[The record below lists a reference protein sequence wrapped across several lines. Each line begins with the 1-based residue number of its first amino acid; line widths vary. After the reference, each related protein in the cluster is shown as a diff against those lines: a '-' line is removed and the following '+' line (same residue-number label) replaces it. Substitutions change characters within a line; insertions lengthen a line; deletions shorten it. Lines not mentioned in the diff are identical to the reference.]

1 MPLFTDTE
9 GVGFV
14 NTQGVGWQ
22 KLPDG
27 SPLIYFQ
34 NAGNLITYIGGI
46 LYYVVLYRSSE
57 GIITDVTALCVFTSS
72 DESVAT
78 VNASGEVSGVSI
90 GEVGIVATY
99 EGLTCTT
106 VCSIV
111 QSGLAFPD
119 VDFPVNTAV
128 RNAEERTLAQF
139 RQSIV
144 LLSIMMA
151 FIEEAQVLQDAV
163 RDVMSKRTIFKAS
176 GENLN
181 VLGRIVGQLRG
192 LINLTDMSWMTPDSE
207 GISVDQAPV
216 WVMNAPQEGSV
227 STPDVFSKLFVQ
239 GKIYRNFVKYGSIP
253 EVQQFVMALFGI
265 PISIV
270 ITGPL
275 TIDLIVPDSI
285 SSTTLQALSSL
296 VRLQTCES
304 VYLLPV
310 PAGVKID
317 NIIKYSDYVV

>member
-1 MPLFTDTE
+1 MPLFTDTD

-14 NTQGVGWQ
+14 NTDGVGWQ
-22 KLPDG
+22 KLPDS
-27 SPLIYFQ
+27 SPIIYFQ
-34 NAGNLITYIGGI
+34 NAGNLITYVGGI
-46 LYYVVLYRSSE
+46 LYYIVLYRDAD
-57 GIITDVTALCVFTSS
+57 GAITDVTAQCIFTSS
-72 DESVAT
+72 APSIAT
-78 VNASGEVSGVSI
+78 VNTSGEVSGVTIGNASI
-90 GEVGIVATY
+90 TATY
-99 EGLTCTT
+99 NGLSCST
-106 VCSIV
+106 VCSVV

-181 VLGRIVGQLRG
+181 VLGRIVVQLRG
-192 LINLTDMSWMTPDSE
+192 LINLTDQVWFAPDTP
-207 GISVDQAPV
+207 GASVDQARV
-216 WVMNAPQEGSV
+216 WVLNAPQEGSIAA
-227 STPDVFSKLFVQ
+227 PDVFSKLFIQ
-239 GKIYRNFVKYGSIP
+239 AKIFRNNVKYGSIP
-253 EVQQFVMALFGI
+253 EVQQFVYALFGI
-265 PISIV
+265 PVSV
-270 ITGPL
+270 ILTGPL
-275 TIDLIVPDSI
+275 TIDLVVPDSI
-285 SSTTLQALSSL
+285 SSDVFASLSSL

-317 NIIKYSDYVV
+317 NVIKFSDYSV